1 MQVQVGKHWPGC
13 RGERLQQRFQKQ
25 KQSTWVSLSPLSQN
39 LIKKKPQWDDYI
51 SSQIICWLDQSLLTP
66 QRLNIWRVTRQR
78 EREREREREARV
90 FLRTTR
96 REQIT
101 TTLLDMWPLCGRSV
115 TATPAGITHSG
126 GSLLQLPDQRR
137 EEDHGHRGPRC
148 SGGAAAAEGK
158 GGWSGGKCADWRMIN
173 LYVEKNKEK
182 NLIIWKKKKKKLL

>member
-78 EREREREREARV
+78 ERERERKRGACFFKNYEERANHHHAV
-90 FLRTTR
+90 GHVTAV
-96 REQIT
+96 
-101 TTLLDMWPLCGRSV
+101 WPLCHCYTCRDY
-115 TATPAGITHSG
+115 T
-126 GSLLQLPDQRR
+126 QRR
-137 EEDHGHRGPRC
+137 VP
-148 SGGAAAAEGK
+148 AAASRPAPR
-158 GGWSGGKCADWRMIN
+158 GGPWTPRTKVLRWSRCCRR
-173 LYVEKNKEK
+173 
-182 NLIIWKKKKKKLL
+182 